1 MIQISPISDLRNQ
14 FDYIENALDAA
25 DFDAKNNPARYTHE
39 EVFDSI
45 RERIKRKTL
54 KPLLAY

>member
-25 DFDAKNNPARYTHE
+25 DFDAKNNPTRYTHE
-39 EVFDSI
+39 EVFNSI
-45 RERIKRKTL
+45 RNKL
-54 KPLLAY
+54 KNHLSNHHLR

>member
-1 MIQISPISDLRNQ
+1 MIQISPISDLRNE

-25 DFDAKNNPARYTHE
+25 DFDAKNNPTRYTHD

-45 RERIKRKTL
+45 RKKIKSKF
-54 KPLLAY
+54 